1 VTVVDSSVWIDF
13 FNGTDTKHTV
23 LLDRLLGREHIV
35 VGDLILAELL
45 QGFRKEVDAKA
56 AHAAL
61 AAFAAFET
69 VSMVGPEMAILA
81 AGNYRRLRRRGVTVL
96 KTMDLLIATWC
107 MAAGHRLLYADRDF
121 DPFAVHLGLV
131 AVGAEADQPPG

>member
-1 VTVVDSSVWIDF
+1 VTVVDTSVWIDY

-45 QGFRKEVDAKA
+45 QGFRTEADAKA
-56 AHAAL
+56 AQSAL
-61 AAFAAFET
+61 AAFET
-69 VSMVGPEMAILA
+69 VSMVGPELA
-81 AGNYRRLRRRGVTVL
+81 CRAAANYRRLRRRGVTVR
-96 KTMDLLIATWC
+96 KTMDALIATWC
-107 MAAGHRLLYADRDF
+107 MAAGQRLLYADRDF

-131 AVGAEADQPPG
+131 PVAAETGQSPG